1 MPEQSYEIP
10 QVDQQMYQNP
20 RTSNPLGNEEIVS
33 HIATRP
39 IEYNPYPIL
48 HLEGASYPMKGWYQP
63 EIIAELNIIKAIILR
78 AAQFPAA
85 LLLVNKEKAMMAFN
99 GLYDKIFH
107 YTLNEPYLLPAAKGF
122 YKFTSQFLIHVGI
135 DPTIAKQFCFR
146 VAHII
151 QYDDAYRYRLQDI
164 LSETTHAQITSK
176 PRQEL
181 LRLTSI
187 LTKRTPKGNLVA
199 NKLKLIITP
208 VSYLLLVPKYRKAFI
223 KAMTEDVLKD
233 MQYDDADR
241 YWACLKNDD
250 YLFTGRT
257 VAERTEGLQRPKL
270 VKVNY

>member
-20 RTSNPLGNEEIVS
+20 RTANPLGNEEIVS
-33 HIATRP
+33 HIATKP

-48 HLEGASYPMKGWYQP
+48 HLEGATYPMKGWYEPQ
-63 EIIAELNIIKAIILR
+63 IIAELNNIKAIILR
-78 AAQFPAA
+78 VAQFPLMI
-85 LLLVNKEKAMMAFN
+85 LLINKEKAMIAFN
-99 GLYDKIFH
+99 GIYDKMFH

-122 YKFTSQFLIHVGI
+122 YTFTSQFLIHIGI
-135 DPTIAKQFCFR
+135 DKIIAKQFCFR
-146 VAHII
+146 IAHII

-176 PRQEL
+176 PRQEF
-181 LRLTSI
+181 LRLIKI
-187 LTKRTPKGNLVA
+187 LEQRTPKGNLVA
-199 NKLKLIITP
+199 NKLKYVLIP
-208 VSYLLLVPKYRKAFI
+208 VSYLLFVPKYRKAFI
-223 KAMTEDVLKD
+223 NAMTEGVLKD

-250 YLFTGRT
+250 YLFTGRS
-257 VAERTEGLQRPKL
+257 VEERTAGLQRPKL